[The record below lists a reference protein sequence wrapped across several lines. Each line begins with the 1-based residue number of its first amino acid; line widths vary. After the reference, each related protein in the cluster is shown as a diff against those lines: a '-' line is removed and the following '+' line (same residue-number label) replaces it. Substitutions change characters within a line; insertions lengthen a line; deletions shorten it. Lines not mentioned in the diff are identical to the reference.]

1 MRLVPRQNLRE
12 GRFYL
17 LCVLCAAVV
26 YLLYN
31 GVMKICLFD
40 IDGTLLSS
48 GGAGKAAMEAALLAE
63 FDLPEIMGRVS
74 YSGRTDRAILS
85 DLLRVHGVEE
95 TDASRR
101 RFLES
106 YLRRLP
112 EHLKNATGKGVL
124 PGITYLLEHLGGRE
138 RVAVGLL
145 TGNVREGARLKLEHF
160 GLYQH
165 FSFGGFGDEHHDR
178 DEVAR
183 EAWAVVRQRYGP
195 AVLEENV
202 WVIGDTPMDVRCARA
217 IGARCLAVATGFHPL
232 EELDAAGPDLLLP
245 DLSDPEPFL
254 RLWR

>member
-1 MRLVPRQNLRE
+1 
-12 GRFYL
+12 
-17 LCVLCAAVV
+17 
-26 YLLYN
+26 
-31 GVMKICLFD
+31 MKICLFD

-63 FDLPEIMGRVS
+63 FGLPELRGRVS
-74 YSGRTDRAILS
+74 YSGRTDRAIVS
-85 DLLRVHGVEE
+85 DLLRMHDVAE
-95 TDASRR
+95 TPANRH
-101 RFLES
+101 RFLEG

-138 RVAVGLL
+138 LVAVGLL
-145 TGNVREGARLKLEHF
+145 TGNVREGARLKLEHY
-160 GLYQH
+160 GLYHH

-183 EAWAVVRQRYGP
+183 EAWNVVRQRFGP
-195 AVLEENV
+195 GVFCENV

-217 IGARCLAVATGFHPL
+217 IGARCLAVATGFHSV
-232 EELDAAGPDLLLP
+232 EELSRSEPDLLLP
-245 DLSDPEPFL
+245 DLSDPDPFL